1 MGGNSGFTRQYV
13 ETFLCRDGK
22 PIYASNS
29 YKGDKTLLDV
39 RKNRDLRL
47 QLFMMTPGEILSHN
61 VMNGIPD
68 TLADAPNILEIQ
80 EKRCVTGYQLR
91 KGLSDNWYRDGNTAI
106 EGCPVYRAVEAYLN
120 FIEADCM
127 LNNGQSISTEAED
140 YWKVLRKRAGLPEDY
155 MITVNATNLD
165 LENDWAVYSAGKKVT
180 PLLYNIRRERRCE
193 LIEEGF
199 RMNDLRRWRALDQVK
214 NVVIQGVNLWEGEL
228 KDMYPKKD
236 EQGKPIPGTSLLVQ
250 EGTEGQQSNVS
261 SYSNSGKYLCPY
273 RATKT
278 NNLMYDKGYTWC
290 EAHYLTPIGI
300 KHFRITAGNPN
311 DLSTSIIYQNP
322 GWPTEANQ
330 GAIGF

>member
-1 MGGNSGFTRQYV
+1 
-13 ETFLCRDGK
+13 
-22 PIYASNS
+22 
-29 YKGDKTLLDV
+29 
-39 RKNRDLRL
+39 
-47 QLFMMTPGEILSHN
+47 
-61 VMNGIPD
+61 
-68 TLADAPNILEIQ
+68 
-80 EKRCVTGYQLR
+80 
-91 KGLSDNWYRDGNTAI
+91 
-106 EGCPVYRAVEAYLN
+106 
-120 FIEADCM
+120 
-127 LNNGQSISTEAED
+127 
-140 YWKVLRKRAGLPEDY
+140 
-155 MITVNATNLD
+155 
-165 LENDWAVYSAGKKVT
+165 
-180 PLLYNIRRERRCE
+180 
-193 LIEEGF
+193 
-199 RMNDLRRWRALDQVK
+199 MNDLRRWRALDQVK